1 MPMARF
7 RLPLALLFLAVFVAH
22 FVLAQYGAYNYGFDA
37 AKLIK
42 RQLASQEPVPVVTG
56 AEGGETIRPRQE
68 IRQLEQDK
76 ELWTLYI
83 LGLSLMQ
90 FTDQSSPV
98 SWYGITGIHGI
109 PHQTWGGVTPTPGN
123 EETGYCTHSSILFP
137 TWHRPYL
144 ALYEQVLYN
153 LIQNIAKWWPEGEP
167 RNRYQAAALR
177 FRIPYW
183 DWASSPPSGQSV
195 LPLSVGG
202 SPYVDVN
209 GPNGV
214 QRIANPLFSYSFKPL
229 NATAFLQDPWDIWT
243 TTLRSPTTSDNKAQS
258 NNSLVAVNFDQNL
271 DSIGQRLYILFSNYG
286 NYSTFSNNAWI
297 PYINNGSFDSLE
309 AIHDTVHNLAGGGGL
324 GQPNAQGGHMA
335 YIPYSSFDPIFFLH
349 HAMVDRI
356 FAIWQSLYPSS
367 YVTPMQAYIAS
378 YTTSRGEFQTAATPL
393 TPFYFNANG
402 TFWTSDMVRD
412 HTRFGYTYP
421 ELVGVSGSVPNSQSR
436 ALSRR
441 ARGRVM
447 AAINRLYG
455 PSTPSSLYRKE
466 LRAGRLGPGKKV
478 PSNLPVGRVFS
489 GNGQYREWL
498 ANVRVK
504 KQALDG
510 PFFIHLFLGEAPK
523 DPKEWASAKNH
534 VGSMGV
540 FASDE
545 RYGESKMDGMDEVM
559 VSGTVP
565 LTKALVEKVM
575 GTGRFGVGGGVKGI
589 AASAGGRSVGGRFV
603 GFEGDVGNGFRGED
617 EGYGE
622 DGDWVGQGEVLRSLD
637 PKDVEPFLR
646 RNLVVNIV
654 KMDGKVVM
662 HGSYVEGLGIHVVSS
677 RVRAAR
683 VEEELPAWGQAESG
697 FDVV

>member
-1 MPMARF
+1 MARF
-7 RLPLALLFLAVFVAH
+7 RLPLALLFLAVFAAH
-22 FVLAQYGAYNYGFDA
+22 SVLAQYGAYDYGFDA

-144 ALYEQVLYN
+144 ALYEVLLYN

-436 ALSRR
+436 SLSRR
-441 ARGRVM
+441 ARERVM

-478 PSNLPVGRVFS
+478 PGNLPAGRVFS

-523 DPKEWASAKNH
+523 DSKEWASAKNH

-575 GTGRFGVGGGVKGI
+575 GTGR
-589 AASAGGRSVGGRFV
+589 
-603 GFEGDVGNGFRGED
+603 
-617 EGYGE
+617 
-622 DGDWVGQGEVLRSLD
+622 SLD

-654 KMDGKVVM
+654 KVDGKVVM

>member
-1 MPMARF
+1 MARF
-7 RLPLALLFLAVFVAH
+7 PSPIALLFLALLAAH
-22 FVLAQYGAYNYGFDA
+22 SVLAQYGAYDYGFDA

-42 RQLASQEPVPVVTG
+42 RQLASQEPVPVVRG
-56 AEGGETIRPRQE
+56 AEGGETIRLRQE
-68 IRQLEQDK
+68 VRQLEQDK

-144 ALYEQVLYN
+144 VLYEQVLYN

-167 RNRYQAAALR
+167 RKRYQAAALR

-183 DWASSPPSGQSV
+183 DWASRPPSGQSV

-209 GPNGV
+209 GPSGV
-214 QRIANPLFSYSFKPL
+214 QRIANPLFGYSFKPL

-243 TTLRSPTTSDNKAQS
+243 STLRSPTTSDYNAQS
-258 NNSLVAVNFDQNL
+258 NNSLVAMNFDQNL
-271 DSIGQRLYILFSNYG
+271 DSLGQRLYILFSNYD

-297 PYINNGSFDSLE
+297 PYINNGSYDSLE
-309 AIHDTVHNLAGGGGL
+309 ALHDTVHNLAGGGGI

-356 FAIWQSLYPSS
+356 FAIWQSLYPAS

-393 TPFYFNANG
+393 TPFYFNENG

-412 HTRFGYTYP
+412 HTKFGYNYP
-421 ELVGVSGSVPNSQSR
+421 ELAGVSGSVSNSQSR

-478 PSNLPVGRVFS
+478 PGNLPAGRVFS
-489 GNGQYREWL
+489 GNGQYREWI

-510 PFFIHLFLGEAPK
+510 PFFVHLFLGEAPK

-545 RYGESKMDGMDEVM
+545 RYGQSKMAGMNEVM

-575 GTGRFGVGGGVKGI
+575 GTRRFSVTTGTGGGGR
-589 AASAGGRSVGGRFV
+589 GRSVGGRFV
-603 GFEGDVGNGFRGED
+603 GFGGELGAGFRGEGESEGEQD
-617 EGYGE
+617 EWE
-622 DGDWVGQGEVLRSLD
+622 GQEAVLRSLD

-654 KMDGKVVM
+654 KVDGKVVM

-677 RVRAAR
+677 MVRAAR
-683 VEEELPAWGQAESG
+683 VEEELPAWGEAEG
-697 FDVV
+697 RFDVV

>member
-1 MPMARF
+1 MARF
-7 RLPLALLFLAVFVAH
+7 RSPIALLSLALLAAH
-22 FVLAQYGAYNYGFDA
+22 SVLAQYGAYNYGFDA

-42 RQLASQEPVPVVTG
+42 RQLASQEPVPVVRG
-56 AEGGETIRPRQE
+56 AEGGQTIRLRQE
-68 IRQLEQDK
+68 VRQLEQDK

-144 ALYEQVLYN
+144 VLYEQVLYN

-167 RNRYQAAALR
+167 RKRYQAAALR

-202 SPYVDVN
+202 SPYVDAN
-209 GPNGV
+209 GPSGV

-243 TTLRSPTTSDNKAQS
+243 NTLRSPTTSDNKAQS
-258 NNSLVAVNFDQNL
+258 NNSLVAINFDQNL
-271 DSIGQRLYILFSNYG
+271 DSLGQRLYILFSNYG

-297 PYINNGSFDSLE
+297 PYINNGSYDSLE
-309 AIHDTVHNLAGGGGL
+309 ALHDTVHNLAGGGGI

-349 HAMVDRI
+349 HTMVDRI

-393 TPFYFNANG
+393 TPFFFNENG

-412 HTRFGYTYP
+412 HTRFGYNYP
-421 ELVGVSGSVPNSQSR
+421 ELAGVSGSVPNSQSR

-478 PSNLPVGRVFS
+478 PGNLPAGRVFT
-489 GNGQYREWL
+489 GNGQYREWI

-545 RYGESKMDGMDEVM
+545 RYGESKMAGMDEVM

-575 GTGRFGVGGGVKGI
+575 GTGRFGVATGTGGG
-589 AASAGGRSVGGRFV
+589 GGGSRTVGGRFV
-603 GFEGDVGNGFRGED
+603 GFGGDVGAGFSGEGDRYGDD
-617 EGYGE
+617 EKEGWE
-622 DGDWVGQGEVLRSLD
+622 GQQEEVLRSLD

-654 KMDGKVVM
+654 KVDGKVVM

-677 RVRAAR
+677 MVRAAR
-683 VEEELPAWGQAESG
+683 VEEELPVWGEAEGG

>member
-1 MPMARF
+1 MHV
-7 RLPLALLFLAVFVAH
+7 PLGNLTFADIGV
-22 FVLAQYGAYNYGFDA
+22 
-37 AKLIK
+37 
-42 RQLASQEPVPVVTG
+42 RQ
-56 AEGGETIRPRQE
+56 
-68 IRQLEQDK
+68 
-76 ELWTLYI
+76 
-83 LGLSLMQ
+83 
-90 FTDQSSPV
+90 
-98 SWYGITGIHGI
+98 
-109 PHQTWGGVTPTPGN
+109 
-123 EETGYCTHSSILFP
+123 
-137 TWHRPYL
+137 
-144 ALYEQVLYN
+144 
-153 LIQNIAKWWPEGEP
+153 
-167 RNRYQAAALR
+167 
-177 FRIPYW
+177 
-183 DWASSPPSGQSV
+183 
-195 LPLSVGG
+195 
-202 SPYVDVN
+202 
-209 GPNGV
+209 
-214 QRIANPLFSYSFKPL
+214 
-229 NATAFLQDPWDIWT
+229 WDIWT
-243 TTLRSPTTSDNKAQS
+243 NTLRSPTTSDNKAQS
-258 NNSLVAVNFDQNL
+258 NNSLVAINFDQNL
-271 DSIGQRLYILFSNYG
+271 DSLGQRLYILFSNYG

-297 PYINNGSFDSLE
+297 PYINNGSYDSLE
-309 AIHDTVHNLAGGGGL
+309 ALHDTVHNLAGGGGI

-349 HAMVDRI
+349 HTMVDRI

-393 TPFYFNANG
+393 TPFFFNENG

-412 HTRFGYTYP
+412 HTRFGYNYP
-421 ELVGVSGSVPNSQSR
+421 ELAGVSGSVPNSQSR

-478 PSNLPVGRVFS
+478 PGNLPAGRVFT
-489 GNGQYREWL
+489 GNGQYREWI

-545 RYGESKMDGMDEVM
+545 RYGESKMAGMDEVM

-575 GTGRFGVGGGVKGI
+575 GTGRFGVATGTGGG
-589 AASAGGRSVGGRFV
+589 GGGSRTVGGRFV
-603 GFEGDVGNGFRGED
+603 GFGGDVGAGFSGEGDRYGDD
-617 EGYGE
+617 EKEGWE
-622 DGDWVGQGEVLRSLD
+622 GQQEEVLRSLD

-646 RNLVVNIV
+646 RNLVVNIIKV
-654 KMDGKVVM
+654 DGKVVM

-677 RVRAAR
+677 MVRAAR
-683 VEEELPAWGQAESG
+683 VEEELPVWGEAEGG